1 MINLSSKQKGN
12 LTELQSI
19 TAFYKLGYQVSIP
32 YGENSRYDFIADI
45 NGKLIKVQCKTSRE
59 VDVGVIEFSCR
70 SCRSNTQSSIERRY
84 NKEEIDY
91 FCTYWEDK
99 CYLIPVEETS
109 GTKKLRFV
117 TPKNGQKV
125 GISYAKDYELSI
137 QLEKLK
143 G

>member
-1 MINLSSKQKGN
+1 MIKLSSKQKGN

-19 TAFYKLGYQVSIP
+19 TAFYELGYQVSIP

-59 VDVGVIEFSCR
+59 IDNGVIEFSCR

-84 NKEEIDY
+84 TKDEIDF
-91 FCTYWEDK
+91 FCTYWNGH
-99 CYLIPVEETS
+99 CYLVPVEETS
-109 GTKKLRFV
+109 ISKKLRFV
-117 TPKNGQKV
+117 APKNGQKV

-137 QLEKLK
+137 QLERIK

>member
-1 MINLSSKQKGN
+1 MVNSKQKGN
-12 LTELQSI
+12 ITEFQCLTSFVKQ
-19 TAFYKLGYQVSIP
+19 GCGVSIP
-32 YGENSRYDFIADI
+32 YGDCYPYDFIADI